1 MTRRLPLTPLVL
13 VAVTAL
19 AACAPATPDWSK
31 PGTDSATAR
40 RDWADC
46 RRMADARV
54 GPRGSELADRPG
66 YAHSTAASDPMTM
79 VDRKRDAE
87 LFSRTMNRCM
97 EAKGYV
103 RDRR

>member
-1 MTRRLPLTPLVL
+1 MTRHRPLIALVL
-13 VAVTAL
+13 GASVL

-31 PGTDSATAR
+31 PGTDSATAS
-40 RDWADC
+40 RDWAAC

-66 YAHSTAASDPMTM
+66 YAHSTAASDPMLM

-87 LFSRTMNRCM
+87 LFSRTMNGCM
-97 EAKGYV
+97 ESKGYV